1 MGTSQQLQLSRIG
14 HQIVFR
20 AEGRCSAKLAEA
32 ISHFIQ
38 LVPTGAD
45 DDLYFDLAQ
54 CDALESTFAGLLV
67 NLVKRANSH
76 VGPSIHLLSPSEP
89 IMTSLRQMGLARMLD
104 VRQALPVAAE
114 HWKALP
120 VDDVN
125 PDELADLIIEAHEAL
140 IAADPRNEAAYRKVV
155 ACFKTAKD
163 ATNPP
168 TDHN

>member
-1 MGTSQQLQLSRIG
+1 MGTSQQLQLSRNG

-38 LVPTGAD
+38 LAPTGAD
-45 DDLYFDLAQ
+45 DNLYFDLAR

-67 NLVKRANSH
+67 NLVKRAKSR
-76 VGPSIHLLSPSEP
+76 VGPSIHLLTPSEP
-89 IMTSLRQMGLARMLD
+89 IMTSLRQMGLAKMLD
-104 VRQALPVAAE
+104 VSQALPVAAE
-114 HWKALP
+114 QWKALP
-120 VDDVN
+120 VDDVD

-140 IAADPRNEAAYRKVV
+140 ISADPRNEAAYRKVV
-155 ACFKTAKD
+155 ACFKAARD

-168 TDHN
+168 TNHN